1 MQLDQ
6 KPILKTYIKNGR
18 VDYERLRHDGEIMTL
33 ISQIENEDIS
43 GYSNKEKFAFWLNA
57 YNLLVLKSVLEKL
70 DKDPNWNGNTSFFRK
85 LKFFVIEKH
94 KVAGRKVSLLSLE
107 NKILRKE
114 FKDPRIHF
122 AINCGSVSC
131 PFLPP
136 GLFTGENLED
146 YLEHLT
152 SEFINSDE
160 VTFDLGRGILEVSQ
174 IFKMY
179 KKDFQGEEGIK
190 QFIKRYRRDIP
201 NIEKLRIKYKP
212 YDWKLNNA

>member
-1 MQLDQ
+1 MNQ
-6 KPILKTYIKNGR
+6 KPILKPYIKNGR
-18 VDYERLRHDGEIMTL
+18 VDYGKLEQDEEVRNL
-33 ISQIENEDIS
+33 IRQIEEEDIS

-57 YNLLVLKSVLEKL
+57 YNLLVLKSVLGKL
-70 DKDPNWNGNTSFFRK
+70 KKDPNWNGNTSFFRK

-94 KVAGRKVSLLSLE
+94 KVAGQKVSLLSLE

-122 AINCGSVSC
+122 AINCGSVGC
-131 PFLPP
+131 PILPP
-136 GLFTGENLED
+136 DLFTEENLED

-152 SEFINSDE
+152 SEFINSSE
-160 VTFDLGRGILEVSQ
+160 VTIDLEKGTLEVSQ

-179 KKDFQGEEGIK
+179 KKDFQGEYGIK

-201 NIEKLRIKYKP
+201 NIDDLRIKYKP
-212 YDWKLNNA
+212 YDWKLNNV